1 MLFVM
6 RRELSYCF
14 FLYDDAL
21 LSGCFVFM
29 WLKAANQMIIPFW
42 LISSIVYGR
51 STTTAKPL
59 YEKALSCFDK
69 LYKVTLVK
77 EGHRG
82 ISGLY
87 VSRLPPGSWLC
98 MIWEKVAPDS
108 SITTSTLT
116 PLYHL
121 WIWPEL
127 SVKLRVR
134 VVSFIAWCNS
144 SPAWL
149 REVKCRKKKIS

>member
-1 MLFVM
+1 MAGVQLLQSLCM
-6 RRELSYCF
+6 RKHCL
-14 FLYDDAL
+14 
-21 LSGCFVFM
+21 
-29 WLKAANQMIIPFW
+29 
-42 LISSIVYGR
+42 
-51 STTTAKPL
+51 
-59 YEKALSCFDK
+59 ALSIDNF
-69 LYKVTLVK
+69 YKATLVK

-82 ISGLY
+82 SSGLY
-87 VSRLPPGSWLC
+87 VSRLPPSSWQC
-98 MIWEKVAPDS
+98 MMWERVALDS

-149 REVKCRKKKIS
+149 REVKTRKKKIREACKKMPVRDKFSNWNDAWFCPRYILRVFCISAWGCR